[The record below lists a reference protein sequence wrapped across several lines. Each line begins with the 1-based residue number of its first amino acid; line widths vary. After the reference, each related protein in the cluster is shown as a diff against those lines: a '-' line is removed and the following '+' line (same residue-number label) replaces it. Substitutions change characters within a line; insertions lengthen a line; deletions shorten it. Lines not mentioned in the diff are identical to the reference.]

1 MPPPRTPKQR
11 RRQQI
16 KKYGFV
22 QEPTPLP
29 QGSIASSIA
38 KVSSSIN
45 ELSNVAKNS
54 SIKDFRSIL
63 YLKLQDPQF
72 IELIMKNIPKYAG
85 KYLGESEAFIDDPDK
100 RLGDHNK
107 GFELLD
113 PIGSKKNKKNKKNK
127 KKTKK
132 KSKGKKTL
140 ISGT

>member
-16 KKYGFV
+16 KKHGFV

-29 QGSIASSIA
+29 QGSIESIIA

-63 YLKLQDPQF
+63 YLKLQDPKF
-72 IELIMKNIPKYAG
+72 IELIMKNIPKYTGKYAG

-113 PIGSKKNKKNKKNK
+113 PIGSKRKKKNN

-132 KSKGKKTL
+132 KSKSKKRR
-140 ISGT
+140 